1 MTRKLTH
8 TTASQPHTT
17 ANHRKEGGKKWRNRT
32 GGDQTRQM
40 GLQIQD
46 LSAPSSFFR
55 GSFDSVSRQFPS
67 VRSRDH
73 KKPSEAIFLTYLRQ
87 CGAISE
93 RQFFTSPKEKER
105 EGNFFSVSLFS
116 VCTQLCLAHLFLPRG
131 PLHRSSHL
139 VLSPFLLFRMLLFS
153 CGKFCLDKE
162 RTGLRTQV
170 YLQHCISYTLA
181 RLNRLTV
188 GDMRTFLRRCLGAFG
203 GEKRREERRWLR
215 RLVVWEKVGRGG
227 GAFDSLAL
235 SLHIYEGRYHTTTI
249 RARRCLLAADLAGSS
264 DGGTRGNASRCVCF
278 RNIHRKL

>member
-8 TTASQPHTT
+8 TTASQPHTA
-17 ANHRKEGGKKWRNRT
+17 ANHRKGGGKKWRNRT

-73 KKPSEAIFLTYLRQ
+73 KKPSEAIFLSYLRQ

-93 RQFFTSPKEKER
+93 RQFF
-105 EGNFFSVSLFS
+105 FFSQGERKGGQFLF
-116 VCTQLCLAHLFLPRG
+116 CFPFPRVYSA
-131 PLHRSSHL
+131 LSRSP
-139 VLSPFLLFRMLLFS
+139 LSPSGTPPSQLPSCSLSLSPLSDATFS

-170 YLQHCISYTLA
+170 YLQHC
-181 RLNRLTV
+181 TV
-188 GDMRTFLRRCLGAFG
+188 FPAHLGG
-203 GEKRREERRWLR
+203 
-215 RLVVWEKVGRGG
+215 
-227 GAFDSLAL
+227 
-235 SLHIYEGRYHTTTI
+235 
-249 RARRCLLAADLAGSS
+249 
-264 DGGTRGNASRCVCF
+264 
-278 RNIHRKL
+278 